1 MAAEDDKK
9 TLPWY
14 DLPFY
19 RSLTEKILM
28 FGAPRGVILANA
40 LVAVLFLMDFH
51 FWQIIPICIV
61 VHCGCIYVC
70 KSDDQF
76 FDALRSY
83 ISKKNYYST

>member
-1 MAAEDDKK
+1 MATEDDKK

-19 RSLTEKILM
+19 RSLTEKVLM

-51 FWQIIPICIV
+51 F
-61 VHCGCIYVC
+61 
-70 KSDDQF
+70 
-76 FDALRSY
+76 
-83 ISKKNYYST
+83 